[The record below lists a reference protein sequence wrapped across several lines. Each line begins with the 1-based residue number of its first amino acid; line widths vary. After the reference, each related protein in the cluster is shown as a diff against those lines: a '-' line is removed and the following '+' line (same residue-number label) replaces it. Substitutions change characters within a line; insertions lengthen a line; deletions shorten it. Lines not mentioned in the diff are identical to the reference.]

1 MKIGEIVQQYL
12 TSHNMSQRQFAKV
25 CGLSNG
31 YISMLIIG
39 KNPKTEKAI
48 IPSLSAV
55 MALAT
60 GMGMSL
66 SDFLDKVD
74 DDCIAPNVLV
84 AARNTALSGSK
95 KNDQSPPV
103 PTEEDLQVA
112 LFGGEDEV
120 TPEMWDEVKRF
131 AEFVKE
137 KHKDK

>member
-12 TSHNMSQRQFAKV
+12 TDHNMSQRQFAKI

-55 MALAT
+55 MSLST
-60 GMGMSL
+60 GMGMTL
-66 SDFLDKVD
+66 SDFLEKVD
-74 DDCIAPNVLV
+74 DESIAPNIRV
-84 AARNTALSGSK
+84 AAKQADFREPASN
-95 KNDQSPPV
+95 PV
-103 PTEEDLQVA
+103 PPSEQALQVA
-112 LFGGEDEV
+112 LFGGEEEV

-131 AEFVKE
+131 AEFVKT
-137 KHKDK
+137 KHKDKN